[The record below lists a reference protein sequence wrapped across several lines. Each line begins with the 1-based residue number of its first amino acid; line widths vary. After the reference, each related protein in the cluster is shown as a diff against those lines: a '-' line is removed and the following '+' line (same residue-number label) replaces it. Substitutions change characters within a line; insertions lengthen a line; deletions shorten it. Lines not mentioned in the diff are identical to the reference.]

1 MVTDAS
7 TVVDFRSDTV
17 TLPCKRLRAAMAGAK
32 VGDDVFGED
41 PSVSRLEG
49 CVAMLLGKERGL
61 FVPRCVG
68 GALCFASLFLGV
80 VINSLNPRALC
91 TYIPGINR
99 DLYSFMYTDDILV
112 A

>member
-1 MVTDAS
+1 MPRARQRAYGSKPVVTDAS
-7 TVVDFRSDTV
+7 TVVDLRSDTV

-41 PSVSRLEG
+41 PSVSRLEE

-68 GALCFASLFLGV
+68 GV
-80 VINSLNPRALC
+80 VV
-91 TYIPGINR
+91 TG
-99 DLYSFMYTDDILV
+99 YT
-112 A
+112 